1 VAFTVSGNIIIR
13 KFNVESLSKIIKIA
27 DMSLDEKY
35 SIDLFLDIYSEWPD
49 GFLVAEMNNDIV
61 GFLAGARLSTKESRI
76 LMLAVNPNY
85 QGLGIGSKLL
95 NNFEALSLSNG
106 IRTIRLEVRVSNY
119 KAIQFYQ
126 KRKYV
131 IANIIPHYYTNNE
144 NAFLMWKILIF

>member
-1 VAFTVSGNIIIR
+1 MAFAVSGNIIIR
-13 KFNVESLSKIIKIA
+13 KFNMDSLSNIIKIA
-27 DMSLDEKY
+27 DITLDEKY
-35 SIDLFLDIYSEWPD
+35 SIDLFLDIYSEWPE
-49 GFLVAEMNNDIV
+49 GFLVAEMNNNIV
-61 GFLAGARLSTKESRI
+61 GFLAGARLSARESRI

-85 QGLGIGSKLL
+85 QGLGIGSKLV
-95 NNFEALSLSNG
+95 NNFEAISLANG
-106 IRTIRLEVRVSNY
+106 LRTIRLEVRVSNY